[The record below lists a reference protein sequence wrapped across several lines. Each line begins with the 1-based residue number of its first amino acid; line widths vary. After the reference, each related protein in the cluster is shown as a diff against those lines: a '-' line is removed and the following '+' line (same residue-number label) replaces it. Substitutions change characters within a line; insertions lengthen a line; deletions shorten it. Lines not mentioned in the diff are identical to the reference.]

1 MKHNAPEVCPVCGEE
16 VPARAVACPVC
27 GADHRSGWRED
38 ADQSGGLGL
47 PDDEFD
53 YDEFVAQEFGGR
65 PKSSHLNPIWWIA
78 GIVLLVA
85 FALYYLLARP

>member
-1 MKHNAPEVCPVCGEE
+1 MKQETPEVCPVCGEE
-16 VPARAVACPVC
+16 VPVRAVACPEC

-53 YDEFVAQEFGGR
+53 YDDFVAQEFGGR
-65 PKSSHLNPIWWIA
+65 PRSNGLNPIWWIA

-85 FALYYLLARP
+85 LALYFFGRL